1 MDGYHTNQDG
11 QWKTSDQWRAEEA
24 NTSNKKPK
32 KSGRG
37 KYAAKLSVED
47 L

>member
-24 NTSNKKPK
+24 NTSNQ
-32 KSGRG
+32 RNQ
-37 KYAAKLSVED
+37 VEENTQQS
-47 L
+47 LWHQQ

>member
-32 KSGRG
+32 K
-37 KYAAKLSVED
+37 
-47 L
+47 

>member
-24 NTSNKKPK
+24 NTSIRNQ
-32 KSGRG
+32 RNQ
-37 KYAAKLSVED
+37 VEENTQQS
-47 L
+47 LWHQQ

>member
-24 NTSNKKPK
+24 NTSPCAMTALM
-32 KSGRG
+32 
-37 KYAAKLSVED
+37 YPHILP
-47 L
+47 